1 MNGTVSPGIAAEHAT
16 KLLSRGTSDGCSM
29 PLACVTVI
37 VVTQEVLAD
46 VDDGLFA
53 DAPECVTGPT
63 YLAAPL
69 TRAIP
74 VRFIDLTGCTGPTRE
89 RLGPVRTR
97 ARFKTFHDPVGETAS
112 PSAPI
117 S

>member
-1 MNGTVSPGIAAEHAT
+1 
-16 KLLSRGTSDGCSM
+16 M
-29 PLACVTVI
+29 PSACVTVI

-46 VDDGLFA
+46 VDEGLFA
-53 DAPECVTGPT
+53 AAPECVTDPT

-74 VRFIDLTGCTGPTRE
+74 VLFIDLTGFTGPTRE
-89 RLGPVRTR
+89 RLGPVCTR
-97 ARFKTFHDPVGETAS
+97 VRFTTFHDPVGETAS

>member
-1 MNGTVSPGIAAEHAT
+1 M
-16 KLLSRGTSDGCSM
+16 TS
-29 PLACVTVI
+29 ACVTVI
-37 VVTQEVLAD
+37 VVTQEVLND
-46 VDDGLFA
+46 VDEGLFA
-53 DAPECVTGPT
+53 DPPECVTGPT

-74 VRFIDLTGCTGPTRE
+74 VLFIDLTGFTGPTRE

-97 ARFKTFHDPVGETAS
+97 LTTFHDPVGETAS
-112 PSAPI
+112 LSAPI

>member
-1 MNGTVSPGIAAEHAT
+1 
-16 KLLSRGTSDGCSM
+16 M

-53 DAPECVTGPT
+53 AAPECVTDPT

-74 VRFIDLTGCTGPTRE
+74 VRFIDLTGFTGPTRE
-89 RLGPVRTR
+89 RLGRVCTR
-97 ARFKTFHDPVGETAS
+97 ASLTTFHDPADETAS